1 MYDEHEEMAWQKLR
15 EESFAFT
22 KNREESVIKKWLNV
36 IGYTYKE
43 PVGYYRNSWEREME
57 IYTTRPGGMIGK
69 AGIGVKKLENM
80 LTEEFGGEW
89 KVRFIE
95 VRGGFVQI

>member
-1 MYDEHEEMAWQKLR
+1 MDEMEWLRFR
-15 EESFAFT
+15 EESLAFT

-43 PVGYYRNSWEREME
+43 PVGYYRNSWKREME
-57 IYTTRPGGMIGK
+57 IYTTRPGCLIGK
-69 AGIGVKKLENM
+69 AGIDVNKLKEM

-89 KVRFIE
+89 EVKFIE
-95 VRGGFVQI
+95 VRGGFVGI